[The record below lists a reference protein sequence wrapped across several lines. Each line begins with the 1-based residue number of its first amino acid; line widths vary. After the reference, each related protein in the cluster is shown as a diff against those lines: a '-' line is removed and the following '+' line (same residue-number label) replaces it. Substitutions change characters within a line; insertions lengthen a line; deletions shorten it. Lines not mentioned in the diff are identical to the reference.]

1 MTSLL
6 QRTLGPA
13 ALVVAL
19 VGSLAAPA
27 QAGGAVGEKAA
38 DFGGKWINHADTTLE
53 ALRGRVVLIEF
64 WRTW

>member
-6 QRTLGPA
+6 QKTLGIAAIFA
-13 ALVVAL
+13 ALV
-19 VGSLAAPA
+19 GPLAAPA
-27 QAGGAVGEKAA
+27 HAGGAVGEKAA
-38 DFGGKWINHADTTLE
+38 DFGGKWLNHADTTLE